1 MYRTLPPPS
10 SILRQGKRHFLRPS
24 LCSNP
29 RGFHRSHSDKRNRN
43 YDCNNGRFQ
52 STDASSSS
60 YPPYEAPPNVKEWEK
75 LATKELSRSIK
86 TVDSLRADRVT
97 PEGIAI
103 QPVYYDLDDPNPA
116 MPGVKP
122 YDRGP
127 YATMYTNRPWTVRQ
141 YAGFSTAEESNR
153 FYRANVAAGQQGLS
167 VAFDLPTHRGYDSD
181 HPRVLG
187 DVGMAGVSIDSV
199 EDMKVLFDGIPLDE
213 LSVSMTMNGA
223 VLPTMAMYV
232 QAAIE
237 QQEVLGEE
245 SKFRE
250 GGGGGD
256 GDANDDGEKRSVMSS
271 LRGTIQNDILKEYMV
286 RNTYIYPPQQ
296 SMDRIVADI
305 IGFTAVHMPK
315 FNSVSISGYH
325 MQEAGADAAL
335 ELGFTIAD
343 GLEYIRTAVDKAGLK
358 VDDVAPRY
366 SFFFGIGMDYYME
379 IAKLRAAR
387 RLWSTLVEKHFQPKS
402 PKSLLLRTHCQT
414 SGYTLT
420 EQQPLNNV
428 IRTTIEALAAVQG
441 GTQSLHTN
449 SYDEAI
455 GLPTVQ
461 TARVARNTQ
470 LILQEE
476 AGICAVADPWGGSYM
491 MESLTDEL
499 AGKAMEIINEVE
511 AAGGMTAYINSGMA
525 KLRIEESATKK
536 QGRID
541 SGQDVIVGVNKYRL
555 DAKEEEEERQE
566 VLQIDNSAVRE
577 KQVRRLD
584 ELKRTRNADEVN
596 AALDALEKSAKLGSS
611 TSKGDNPDNLMAL
624 CINAARVRCTLGE
637 ISQALENAW
646 GRHVPSSTIVQ
657 GAYGASFTSSAGR
670 NNGSES
676 EYDHVL
682 NEVKKF
688 EQSEGRRPRIL
699 VAKMGQDGHDRGAK
713 VIASGF
719 SDLGFDVDI
728 GPLFQTP
735 EEVAL
740 QALDSDVHVI
750 GISSQAAGHKTLLP
764 ALKAELVERGAND
777 IVIVAG
783 GVIPPQD
790 YDFLMKESES
800 CSAVFGPGTRITDAA
815 LETLRLIELDK
826 P

>member
-1 MYRTLPPPS
+1 MYRSAIKRSVGGASKLLIHS
-10 SILRQGKRHFLRPS
+10 SQTNLSRAASPS
-24 LCSNP
+24 LLSIH
-29 RGFHRSHSDKRNRN
+29 HRHH
-43 YDCNNGRFQ
+43 
-52 STDASSSS
+52 SSSS
-60 YPPYEAPPNVKEWEK
+60 AEEPPYYPPYEKPANVEEWEK
-75 LATKELSRSIK
+75 LATKELSKSSK
-86 TVDSLRADRVT
+86 TIDTLRTQRIT

-103 QPVYYDLDDPNPA
+103 QPVYYNLNTTNDQQAIA
-116 MPGVKP
+116 MPGIKP

-127 YATMYTNRPWTVRQ
+127 YATMYTNRPWTIRQ
-141 YAGFSTAEESNR
+141 YAGFSTAEESNA
-153 FYRANVAAGQQGLS
+153 FYRSNVAQGQQGLS

-181 HPRVLG
+181 HPRVVG

-199 EDMKVLFDGIPLDE
+199 EDMKVLFEGIPLDQI
-213 LSVSMTMNGA
+213 SVSMTMNGA
-223 VLPTMAMYV
+223 VLPTMAMYC

-237 QQEVLGEE
+237 QQEALGEE

-250 GGGGGD
+250 GGGDDDDVD
-256 GDANDDGEKRSVMSS
+256 GKKKPSVLSS

-296 SMDRIVADI
+296 SMDRVVADI
-305 IGFTAVHMPK
+305 IGYTATHMPK

-343 GLEYIRTAVDKAGLK
+343 GLEYIRTAVEKAGLK

-366 SFFFGIGMDYYME
+366 SFFFGIGMQFYLE

-387 RLWSTLVEKHFQPKS
+387 RLWSTLVEKHFQPNDKR
-402 PKSLLLRTHCQT
+402 SLLLRTHCQT

-428 IRTTIEALAAVQG
+428 IRTTIEAMAAVQG

-476 AGICAVADPWGGSYM
+476 TGICDVADPWGGSYM

-499 AGKAMEIINEVE
+499 ADKAMAIIDEVE
-511 AAGGMTAYINSGMA
+511 DAGGMTAYINSGMA
-525 KLRIEESATKK
+525 KLRIEESATRK

-555 DAKEEEEERQE
+555 DEKEEEQERQD

-577 KQVRRLD
+577 KQINRLK
-584 ELKRTRNADEVN
+584 ELKANRNEDEVN
-596 AALDALEKSAKLGSS
+596 RALAALEASAGMDTNTSLG
-611 TSKGDNPDNLMAL
+611 TDPNNLMAL
-624 CINAARVRCTLGE
+624 CIEAARVRATLGE
-637 ISQALENAW
+637 ISQALENSW

-657 GAYGASFTSSAGR
+657 GAYGKSFTNTNPS
-670 NNGSES
+670 NNDDVDS

-688 EQSEGRRPRIL
+688 ADKEGRRPRIL

-735 EEVAL
+735 EEVAV
-740 QALDSDVHVI
+740 QALDSDVHVV

-764 ALKAELVERGAND
+764 ALKAELEKNGAGD

-790 YDFLMKESES
+790 YDFLMKETKS
-800 CSAVFGPGTRITDAA
+800 CQAVFGPGTRITDAA
-815 LETLRLIELDK
+815 LETLHLIEK
-826 P
+826 NQSQ

>member
-1 MYRTLPPPS
+1 
-10 SILRQGKRHFLRPS
+10 
-24 LCSNP
+24 
-29 RGFHRSHSDKRNRN
+29 
-43 YDCNNGRFQ
+43 
-52 STDASSSS
+52 
-60 YPPYEAPPNVKEWEK
+60 
-75 LATKELSRSIK
+75 
-86 TVDSLRADRVT
+86 
-97 PEGIAI
+97 
-103 QPVYYDLDDPNPA
+103 

-141 YAGFSTAEESNR
+141 YAGFSTAEESNK

-181 HPRVLG
+181 HPRVVG

-199 EDMKVLFDGIPLDE
+199 EDMKVLFNGIPLDQI
-213 LSVSMTMNGA
+213 SVSMTMNGA

-237 QQEVLGEE
+237 QQEEIGVE

-250 GGGGGD
+250 GGGGE
-256 GDANDDGEKRSVMSS
+256 NKPSVQST
-271 LRGTIQNDILKEYMV
+271 LRGTIQNDILKEFMV
-286 RNTYIYPPQQ
+286 RNTYIYPPLP
-296 SMDRIVADI
+296 SMDRVVADI
-305 IGFTAVHMPK
+305 IGYTAEHMPK

-325 MQEAGADAAL
+325 MQEAGADAAI

-343 GLEYIRTAVDKAGLK
+343 GLEYIRTAVNGAGLK

-366 SFFFGIGMDYYME
+366 SFFFGIGMNFYLE

-387 RLWSTLVEKHFQPKS
+387 RLWSTLVEKHFQPKNE
-402 PKSLLLRTHCQT
+402 KSLLLRTHCQT

-428 IRTTIEALAAVQG
+428 IRTTIEALAAVLG

-476 AGICAVADPWGGSYM
+476 TGVCEVADPWGGSYM

-499 AGKAMEIINEVE
+499 AEKAMAIIDEVE
-511 AAGGMTAYINSGMA
+511 EAGGMTAYINSGMA

-555 DAKEEEEERQE
+555 DAKDEEEERQD
-566 VLQIDNSAVRE
+566 VLQIDNSVVRQ
-577 KQVRRLD
+577 KQVDRLNA
-584 ELKRTRNADEVN
+584 LKASRNHEDVMKAL
-596 AALDALEKSAKLGSS
+596 AAIEASAKLDCS
-611 TSKGDNPDNLMAL
+611 TSKGDNPNNLMAL
-624 CINAARVRCTLGE
+624 CIEAARVRCTLGE
-637 ISQALENAW
+637 ISLALENAW
-646 GRHVPSSTIVQ
+646 GRHIPSSTIVQ
-657 GAYGASFTSSAGR
+657 GAYGASFTNDHSKKD
-670 NNGSES
+670 SES
-676 EYDHVL
+676 EYEDVL

-688 EQSEGRRPRIL
+688 EEKEGRRPRIL

-719 SDLGFDVDI
+719 SDIGFDVDI

-750 GISSQAAGHKTLLP
+750 GISSQAAGHKTLIP
-764 ALKAELVERGAND
+764 ALKAELVKRGAD
-777 IVIVAG
+777 HIVIVAG

-790 YDFLMKESES
+790 YKYLLEESKS

-815 LETLRLIELDK
+815 KATLHLIESNN
-826 P
+826 